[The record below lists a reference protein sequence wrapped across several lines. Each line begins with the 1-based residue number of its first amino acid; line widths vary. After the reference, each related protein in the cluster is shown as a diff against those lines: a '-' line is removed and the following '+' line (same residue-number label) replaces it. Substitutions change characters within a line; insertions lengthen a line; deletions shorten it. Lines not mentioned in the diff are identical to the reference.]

1 MPSPLSTR
9 ERLLAASVVILC
21 LAALLLPALPQDQ
34 AYHHFADARTLFGIP
49 RALDTLSNLA
59 FVIAGLWGLNAMRG
73 RRLVFFSPAL
83 ELGALVFFAGFVLT
97 GLGSAYYHRAPDD
110 LGLALDRFGM
120 VVVFAGTLGM
130 AAAQRVSERAGLWLL
145 AIALV
150 LGPLSLF
157 AWLASGSVTPY
168 AVMQFGGI
176 ALLLSLLFQPAR
188 GPGPNWA
195 ALVGAYALAKLCEA
209 ADAQIFELSGHLVSG
224 HTLKHL
230 SAALAALAVTQ
241 ALRLPATHEVR
252 ASVPSPNAGE

>member
-1 MPSPLSTR
+1 
-9 ERLLAASVVILC
+9 
-21 LAALLLPALPQDQ
+21 
-34 AYHHFADARTLFGIP
+34 
-49 RALDTLSNLA
+49 
-59 FVIAGLWGLNAMRG
+59 
-73 RRLVFFSPAL
+73 
-83 ELGALVFFAGFVLT
+83 
-97 GLGSAYYHRAPDD
+97 
-110 LGLALDRFGM
+110 M

-150 LGPLSLF
+150 LGPLSLI

-176 ALLLSLLFQPAR
+176 ALLLAMLFQPAR

-209 ADAQIFELSGHLVSG
+209 ADAQIFELSGRLVSG

-241 ALRLPATHEVR
+241 SLRRPAADEVR
-252 ASVPSPNAGE
+252 APSSNGSE